1 MKTYMPDKD
10 SVPRKWYLVDIKGKT
25 LGRVATAIA
34 AVLRGK
40 HKPTYTPSIDTGD
53 FVVVINSGKVSV
65 TGKKLTDKMYHHH
78 TNYPGGLRSV
88 ALGKLLQ
95 TKPEAAI
102 EKAVQGMLPSGPL
115 GRDMFKKLKVYAGDK
130 HPHAAQNPEPLNLG

>member
-78 TNYPGGLRSV
+78 TGYPGGLRSV

>member
-53 FVVVINSGKVSV
+53 FVVVINSGKFQLQ
-65 TGKKLTDKMYHHH
+65 GR
-78 TNYPGGLRSV
+78 NLRIRCIIIIRII
-88 ALGKLLQ
+88 
-95 TKPEAAI
+95 P
-102 EKAVQGMLPSGPL
+102 
-115 GRDMFKKLKVYAGDK
+115 AGSA
-130 HPHAAQNPEPLNLG
+130 PWRSANSSRQSPRPR

>member
-65 TGKKLTDKMYHHH
+65 TGKKLTDKMYHH
-78 TNYPGGLRSV
+78 TPAIPAGSAPWRS
-88 ALGKLLQ
+88 ANSSRQ
-95 TKPEAAI
+95 SPR
-102 EKAVQGMLPSGPL
+102 P
-115 GRDMFKKLKVYAGDK
+115 R
-130 HPHAAQNPEPLNLG
+130 

>member
-25 LGRVATAIA
+25 LGRVATTIA

-53 FVVVINSGKVSV
+53 FVVVVNSGKVSV

-78 TNYPGGLRSV
+78 TGYPGGLRSV

-115 GRDMFKKLKVYAGDK
+115 GRDMFKKLKVYAGEK
-130 HPHAAQNPEPLNLG
+130 HPHAAQNPEPLNVG